1 MDGTTTLSDFDFP
14 VELVNLSTS
23 EIDGCSYPVPT
34 NMARAV
40 IRTDTN
46 DILGVH
52 GSRYSIT
59 SHSDV
64 VNATVDAVKKSHI
77 SHDWNM
83 TTDVYENGALMKG
96 TIQFNDLVIEP
107 EVGDFVRFDANFW
120 NSYNGQW
127 SIQIVAEGRRLWC
140 LNGCSTPHSVS
151 KTFKRHTGSVNM
163 DQEAGKLS
171 AALSVFFDQKAV
183 WQQYMKQPIGNMQA
197 EKFLREQLCRYPA
210 KSSHAKQ
217 FNDKQSDVL
226 YSQWLTESTLLG
238 RNAWA
243 LYNTMTHWSSH
254 PDTAK
259 PYNAERDRSN
269 KVATA
274 LRSEAWKQLTA

>member
-64 VNATVDAVKKSHI
+64 VNATVDAVKRSEI

-197 EKFLREQLCRYPA
+197 EDFLRDQLCRYST
-210 KSSHAKQ
+210 KSSYAKQ
-217 FNDKQSDVL
+217 VNEKQADIL
-226 YSQWLTESTLLG
+226 YRQWISETIRLG

-269 KVATA
+269 KVAAA

>member
-197 EKFLREQLCRYPA
+197 EDFLRDQLCRYST

-217 FNDKQSDVL
+217 VNEKQADIL
-226 YSQWLTESTLLG
+226 YRQWISETIRLG

-269 KVATA
+269 KVAAA